1 MTEREIMDLAEVI
14 CDAGYDWNG
23 YIENCHEKEERPYL
37 LYDEFL
43 AQYILESGY
52 RKEREERA
60 RGCECGSY
68 FITHPYTFGYSI
80 KIDPKRKEIS
90 IWLYDECV
98 AVMDCAFCPRCGRPL
113 ETTMSEE
120 EQHG

>member
-1 MTEREIMDLAEVI
+1 MTDREAIGILSNYYAYCNLTSQV
-14 CDAGYDWNG
+14 
-23 YIENCHEKEERPYL
+23 KQ
-37 LYDEFL
+37 
-43 AQYILESGY
+43 AQLVALKALQEL
-52 RKEREERA
+52 EERA

-120 EQHG
+120 EQQG

>member
-1 MTEREIMDLAEVI
+1 MTDREAIGILSNYYAYCNLTSQV
-14 CDAGYDWNG
+14 
-23 YIENCHEKEERPYL
+23 KQ
-37 LYDEFL
+37 
-43 AQYILESGY
+43 AQLVALKALQEL
-52 RKEREERA
+52 EERA

>member
-1 MTEREIMDLAEVI
+1 MTDREAIGILSNYYAYCNLTSQV
-14 CDAGYDWNG
+14 
-23 YIENCHEKEERPYL
+23 KQ
-37 LYDEFL
+37 
-43 AQYILESGY
+43 AQLVALKALQEL
-52 RKEREERA
+52 EERA

-80 KIDPKRKEIS
+80 KIDPKQKEIS